1 MVRLGSIYTKS
12 GNGWG
17 TKLVTAYHDSN
28 EWVLELLVRHLS
40 VDVDTGQPTAISR
53 VRVIPANGMLDSTDL
68 VADQTP
74 KQPPNSGEPY
84 PLALREILDH
94 VLVGLIRGIDSSLC
108 PLNRQSKGIH
118 DN

>member
-17 TKLVTAYHDSN
+17 TKSVSAYHDSN

-53 VRVIPANGMLDSTDL
+53 MRVIPPNRMLDPADL
-68 VADQTP
+68 VVRQASQ
-74 KQPPNSGEPY
+74 QSPNSGNSY
-84 PLALREILDH
+84 PLTLREILDH
-94 VLVGLIRGIDSSLC
+94 VLVSLIRSIDSSLC
-108 PLNRQSKGIH
+108 PLNR
-118 DN
+118 